1 MTQKFQA
8 FFSNQVELL
17 YVRLKQHLFTPES
30 TPFTRRLII
39 VPCPAM
45 KSWLM
50 LQMARDPELGIAA
63 ALEISY
69 LDQTIRRLK
78 QWLRPVPQAEHMLQP
93 THMELA
99 LGLEREIHCIL
110 TDSAKMTL
118 QEKSLWQPLL
128 HYLKIPDPLTM
139 PFSTLS
145 KKTERRLIM
154 LCDKLAS
161 LFLKYGMYGGTM
173 VAEWEAET
181 ILEWQQRLWCRVFAK
196 PSITQSSTTW
206 SYPYKEISSLMSLS
220 MPPLQQSNI
229 QIHLFAMSYLPRL
242 QHSFLTHLSSYIPV
256 NYYLLSPCQAF
267 WSDIHSDRE
276 SQWLQAYWKKQGIS
290 EAQQRDLEGYLQD
303 RNPLLANFG
312 KLGREMA
319 RQMEESEI
327 LTFEEY
333 VLAGGANRH
342 SQYED
347 LISDCISVNDCKHHL
362 TLLEAI
368 QADLALLR
376 TPQHHQ
382 KAALESRDDS
392 IQVHVAS
399 TRIREVQI
407 LYDILVKLITTHAQG
422 ANPISPGEMIVMVP
436 NLRLYV
442 PHIKAV
448 FGSRESVLTAQVM
461 DISVTANSSYLHGFL
476 HLIALP
482 FSRWDVTGLLKLFD
496 FPAFQI
502 RHQLS
507 REDLHNIREWAKA
520 GGVRWGEDPFHR
532 NELLKRDHCQQGMV
546 EDSLVGTW
554 EHAFERLLL
563 GLALSDTIE
572 PCDTTCWPSQP
583 LENVDST
590 QGQILGRW
598 ISLTRSL
605 REDLACLVDGTC
617 FSLEEWSDYLSCLSE
632 SYFSPDDKRSE
643 DDRLTLEIHLSTFKL
658 AGITLG
664 AQPFPFSTVRHH
676 LMAALEGQ
684 VESFREHDLS
694 AVRFCSMLPMRAIP
708 AQVVALMGMEEGT
721 FPRQEPNLSL
731 NLLKG
736 HPHADYHPSQTDF
749 DRYLFLEALLSA
761 RRHLVITYQGFSP
774 ADGKEQPPSLLVT
787 ELLSYL
793 DKSYTLADEKPSHHC
808 VRLHPIH
815 PFDGKYFS
823 ADHKSNFQSYSPF
836 QYLAAQ
842 AYYHP
847 EKSVASSFI
856 PEFSITPSLAPL
868 NEEEQQPCVSLKE
881 LAACAR
887 NPIQTYFN
895 RTLGIYLDN
904 ADKRILKNEEEF
916 HLTHLQNY
924 FIKKDGLK
932 KPAEQLVNRAE
943 KEGLLP
949 IGSFKEVA
957 VDRIKKEV
965 ALLQRN
971 LVYLGVQPND
981 VFTITL
987 SEQCRTPVQS
997 EEGHWQVPHLSVSC
1011 RGQQVRVVG
1020 ELHDVSL
1027 QGLISLHKDDRANII
1042 KVWPQ
1047 FLVLNCLIKRYS
1059 LPIQN
1064 SLLLVNHPKGKTK
1077 DSFIVDP
1084 EPLLEHYL
1092 DYYFTALQH
1101 ISPLIPEWVPHL
1113 IHDTDTFEAKMHDSL
1128 TNPFSSIYNDYLYWA
1143 VQRGDLPDSQ
1153 KIMTH
1158 WRPTAQQLFSELYQ
1172 NWYPNSFKNGEL

>member
-1 MTQKFQA
+1 MTQQLHA

-17 YVRLKQHLFTPES
+17 YVRLKQHLFTTES
-30 TPFTRRLII
+30 TPFTRRLIV

-50 LQMARDPELGIAA
+50 LQMARDPDLGIAA

-69 LDQTIRRLK
+69 LDQTIRRLE
-78 QWLRPVPQAEHMLQP
+78 QWLRPVENALQP

-99 LGLEREIHCIL
+99 LALERKIRCIL
-110 TDSAKMTL
+110 IDSAKMTS
-118 QEKSLWQPLL
+118 QNKSLWQPLL
-128 HYLKIPDPLTM
+128 HYLKIPDTLIT
-139 PFSTLS
+139 PFSALS
-145 KKTERRLIM
+145 KKTERRLTM
-154 LCDKLAS
+154 LCDKLAA
-161 LFLKYGMYGGTM
+161 LFLKYGVYGGAM
-173 VAEWEAET
+173 AAEWETET
-181 ILEWQQRLWCRVFAK
+181 ILEWQQRLWCHIFAK
-196 PSITQSSTTW
+196 PSTSNSSGPVW
-206 SYPYKEISSLMSLS
+206 SYPYREISSLMSLP

-242 QHSFLTHLSSYIPV
+242 QHSFLTHLSSHVPV

-276 SQWLQAYWKKQGIS
+276 SQWLQAYWKRQGIS
-290 EAQQRDLEGYLQD
+290 QAQQHDLEGYLQD

-319 RQMEESEI
+319 RQLEESEI
-327 LTFEEY
+327 QTFEEY
-333 VLAGGANRH
+333 VLAGDVSSY
-342 SQYED
+342 SQYEEF
-347 LISDCISVNDCKHHL
+347 LSDRIIVNDCKHPL
-362 TLLEAI
+362 TLLEAV

-376 TPQHHQ
+376 APQHHQ
-382 KAALESRDDS
+382 KLALENQDDS
-392 IQVHVAS
+392 IQVHIAS
-399 TRIREVQI
+399 SRMREVQI
-407 LYDILVKLITTHAQG
+407 LYDVLVKLMTTQAQG
-422 ANPISPGEMIVMVP
+422 TSSISPGEIIVMVP
-436 NLRLYV
+436 NLHLYV

-448 FGSRESVLTAQVM
+448 FSSKESHLTAQIM
-461 DISVTANSSYLHGFL
+461 DISIAANSSLIQGFL

-482 FSRWDVTGLLKLFD
+482 FSRWKVTELLKLFD
-496 FPAFQI
+496 FSAFQT

-554 EHAFERLLL
+554 EHTFERLLF
-563 GLALSDTIE
+563 GLVLSETIE
-572 PCDTTCWPSQP
+572 PCDTTLWPSQP

-598 ISLTRSL
+598 ICLMRSL

-617 FSLEEWSDYLSCLSE
+617 LSLEEWSDYLNCLSE

-643 DDRLTLEIHLSTFKL
+643 EDRYTLETHLNTFKQI
-658 AGITLG
+658 GSRLG

-684 VESFREHDLS
+684 VESYREHDLS

-708 AQVVALMGMEEGT
+708 AHVVALMGMEEGA
-721 FPRQEPNLSL
+721 FPRQESNLSL
-731 NLLKG
+731 NLLKE
-736 HPHADYHPSQTDF
+736 HPHADYHPSPTDF

-761 RRHLVITYQGFSP
+761 RRHLVITYQGYSA

-793 DKSYTLADEKPSHHC
+793 DKSYTLANEKPSQHC
-808 VRLHPIH
+808 VRIHPIH
-815 PFDGKYFS
+815 PFDRMYFS
-823 ADHKSNFQSYSPF
+823 AKHKSNFQSYSQF
-836 QYLAAQ
+836 QYAAAQ
-842 AYYHP
+842 AYYHT
-847 EKSVASSFI
+847 EKKIPSGFI
-856 PEFSITPSLAPL
+856 PEFSITPPLVPL
-868 NEEEQQPCVSLKE
+868 NEEEQQLCVSLKE

-932 KPAEQLVNRAE
+932 KPADQLVTRAE
-943 KEGLLP
+943 REGLLP

-965 ALLQRN
+965 TLLQQN
-971 LVYLGVQPND
+971 LVNLGVQPND

-987 SEQCRTPVQS
+987 SEQCRVPARS
-997 EEGHWQVPHLSVSC
+997 EEGHWQVPPLSVNC
-1011 RGQQVRVVG
+1011 RGQQMRLVG
-1020 ELHDVSL
+1020 TLHDVSL
-1027 QGLISLHKDDRANII
+1027 QGLISQHKDDRANIS

-1047 FLVLNCLIKRYS
+1047 FLVLNCLIQRYS

-1064 SLLLVNHPKGKTK
+1064 SLLLINHPKGKVK
-1077 DSFIVDP
+1077 DSFFSDA
-1084 EPLLEHYL
+1084 ETLLEHYL

-1113 IHDTDTFEAKMHDSL
+1113 IHDADTFEAKMRDSL

-1158 WRPTAQQLFSELYQ
+1158 WRPIAQQLFSELFQ